1 MKELVLKFTDPA
13 YTIRV
18 TKSEIAGLTH
28 VIFTP
33 KIACK
38 EGDKPTPQNKFEMFL
53 DQENVD
59 LLMSLLGEQE

>member
-33 KIACK
+33 KIDSTS
-38 EGDKPTPQNKFEMFL
+38 GKPTPQNKFEMFL

-59 LLMSLLGEQE
+59 LLMSFLGEQE

>member
-33 KIACK
+33 KIEAK
-38 EGDKPTPQNKFEMFL
+38 DGDKPSPQNKFEMFL
-53 DQENVD
+53 DDENVK
-59 LLMSLLGEQE
+59 LLMSLLGE

>member
-13 YTIRV
+13 YTITV
-18 TKSEIAGLTH
+18 TKAETAGLTH

-33 KIACK
+33 KIDST
-38 EGDKPTPQNKFEMFL
+38 GKPTPQNKFEMFL

-59 LLMSLLGEQE
+59 LLMSLLGE